1 MATPRPP
8 RRLKIAYAVAEA
20 APWCAT
26 GGLGDVSGALPQAL
40 ADCGADVALFLPLYR
55 EVRRKIHATGSSL
68 QDTGAISS
76 VWLGGRRVDGRFLR
90 IVPPE
95 QEVAV
100 DEETLGDDGLPV
112 HGQER
117 TAARV
122 PVYVFD
128 CALLFDRDGLYGH
141 ADDCARFSTF
151 SRAVLNCA
159 ARLMHGAPD
168 LIHCHDWHTALIPL
182 FLSGPYQRLL
192 PRTASVLT
200 VHNLGYQGVFP
211 ATDLPDAG
219 FGPEYFT
226 LDRLEFYGRINF
238 LKAGLATADILTAVS
253 PRYAEEIRT
262 PEFGERLDGLLRHHA
277 GKLYGILNGIDTN
290 VWNPETDPHLPHNYS
305 AADLEGKRLCRRAI
319 LSMARMNGD
328 DPHPVFGVVS
338 RFARQKGLDLVAE
351 LVPYLAQRSSRL
363 LLLGQ
368 GEPALEQAFQHL
380 ENAYPQHVRVAFA
393 HDARLAHLLQAGS
406 DATLM
411 PSRYE
416 PCGLTQLYAMRY
428 GTLPIVRAVGGL
440 RDTVVPTTRQTLADG
455 SATGFTFEHDSLD
468 GLKWAVDQALDVFY
482 REPQTWRTVQQHGM
496 ALDFSWQRSAEKYL
510 KVFQLAVARR
520 RS

>member
-1 MATPRPP
+1 LASPQPP

-40 ADCGADVALFLPLYR
+40 SDLGADVALFLPLYR

-68 QDTGAISS
+68 QDTGAVSS
-76 VWLGGRRVDGRFLR
+76 VWLGGHRVDGRFLR
-90 IVPPE
+90 IVPPA
-95 QEVAV
+95 QEVV
-100 DEETLGDDGLPV
+100 LEEQALGDDGLPV
-112 HGQER
+112 HGEER

-128 CALLFDRDGLYGH
+128 CAVLFDRDGLYGH
-141 ADDCARFSTF
+141 GDDCARFSTF

-159 ARLMHGAPD
+159 SRLMNGAPD
-168 LIHCHDWHTALIPL
+168 VIHCHDWHTALIPL

-192 PRTASVLT
+192 PHTASVLT
-200 VHNLGYQGVFP
+200 VHNLGYQGIFP
-211 ATDLPDAG
+211 ASELPIAG

-238 LKAGLATADILTAVS
+238 LKGGLTTADALSTVS
-253 PRYAEEIRT
+253 PRYADEIRT
-262 PEFGERLDGLLRHHA
+262 PEFGERLDPVLRQHGA
-277 GKLYGILNGIDTN
+277 RLYGILNGIDGK

-305 AADLEGKRLCRRAI
+305 AQDLEGKGLCRRAM
-319 LSMARMNGD
+319 LAMARMNGD

-351 LVPYLAQRSSRL
+351 LVPYLVQRGGRL

-368 GEPALEQAFQHL
+368 GEPGLEQAFQGL
-380 ENAYPQHVRVAFA
+380 EDAYPQHVRVAFA
-393 HDARLAHLLQAGS
+393 HDPRLAHLLQAGA

-440 RDTVVPTTRQTLADG
+440 RDTVVPTTRATLADG
-455 SATGFTFEHDSLD
+455 TATGFTFEHDTLD
-468 GLKWAVDQALDVFY
+468 GLKWAVDQALQTFY
-482 REPQTWRTVQQHGM
+482 REPQTWKQVQQQAM
-496 ALDFSWQRSAEKYL
+496 AQDFSWKRSAERYL
-510 KVFQLAVARR
+510 KVFELAVARR